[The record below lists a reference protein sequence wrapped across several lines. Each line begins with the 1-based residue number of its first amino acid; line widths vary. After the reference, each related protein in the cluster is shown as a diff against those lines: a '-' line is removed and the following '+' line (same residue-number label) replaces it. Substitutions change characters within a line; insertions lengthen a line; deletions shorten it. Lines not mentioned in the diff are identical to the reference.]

1 MSSSS
6 AQKENSKYR
15 GVYFGCTLYCRDKR
29 SKSKGDNK
37 YIWHQSEVT
46 AIDGESMIQ
55 LHYSGSPLKYDRW
68 MSLQS
73 DWKDLAPPKFLTKKQ
88 IENGSPLDNPQ
99 ATIVYDYLLSGEL
112 TAMCSYLNDNQE
124 PEIITK
130 QLSTSSITSDTPT
143 GNFELF
149 VGQKI
154 EVMDYFQ
161 TKPNEAM
168 KEKWRSAQVVDISS
182 EFIRIH
188 FSGWD
193 TKWDEDISVSKVHE
207 RIRERRRKEKRRD
220 SASDRIPMT
229 TCPHCG
235 ESLLTLPLDDSLAT
249 PVASR
254 RSSLAG
260 RMDSTPTERSHDD
273 AFRVRDGQQEES
285 EPLPQLLEALS
296 VDDRIQI
303 ALKVADRRLSSIQST
318 RSLLGVLTVP
328 ATDTAGAKDRQPLVA
343 PLLRVTSRMGSYP
356 PPEQSRVTYDMYK

>member
-6 AQKENSKYR
+6 ARTENSKYR
-15 GVYFGCTLYCRDKR
+15 GVYFGCTLLCRDKR
-29 SKSKGDNK
+29 SRSKGDNK
-37 YIWHQSEVT
+37 HTWHQSEVT
-46 AIDGESMIQ
+46 AIDAGSMIQ

-88 IENGSPLDNPQ
+88 IDNGNPLDNAQ

-112 TAMCSYLNDNQE
+112 TMMNSDLHDNE
-124 PEIITK
+124 KPDIMTK
-130 QLSTSSITSDTPT
+130 QSSTSSITSDTPT

-161 TKPNEAM
+161 TKPNEGM
-168 KEKWRSAQVVDISS
+168 KEKWRYAQVVDISS

-193 TKWDEDISVSKVHE
+193 PKWDEDISVLKIHK
-207 RIRERRRKEKRRD
+207 RIRERKRKVKRRD
-220 SASDRIPMT
+220 SASLGHPLT

-235 ESLLTLPLDDSLAT
+235 ESLLTLPLEDSLET
-249 PVASR
+249 PVGSR
-254 RSSLAG
+254 RSSIAA
-260 RMDSTPTERSHDD
+260 RTDSVPPEHSHDD
-273 AFRVRDGQQEES
+273 ALRARDVQREEP
-285 EPLPQLLEALS
+285 EPLPQLLESLS

-303 ALKVADRRLSSIQST
+303 ALKVADRRLSSIQCT
-318 RSLLGVLTVP
+318 RSLMGVSTR
-328 ATDTAGAKDRQPLVA
+328 TDARDRQALA
-343 PLLRVTSRMGSYP
+343 GPLLRVTSRRASHP
-356 PPEQSRVTYDMYK
+356 PPEHSRVTYDMYK